1 MRYTYMYIHSRSL
14 TRMRIRMCVRAGIP
28 DFASA
33 CRHTYAQRTTAR
45 FIIVILVCGTVAPII
60 AT

>member
-1 MRYTYMYIHSRSL
+1 
-14 TRMRIRMCVRAGIP
+14 MRIRMCVRAGIP